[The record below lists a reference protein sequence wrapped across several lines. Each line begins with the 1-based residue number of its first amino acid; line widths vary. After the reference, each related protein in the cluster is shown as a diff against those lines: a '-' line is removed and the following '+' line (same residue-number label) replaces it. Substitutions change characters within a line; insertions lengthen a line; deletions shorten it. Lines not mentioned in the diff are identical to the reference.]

1 MLFLVAA
8 LALFGLLLGPVAHL
22 PLHVTLAVAAVI
34 VGWLA
39 LYAARRRVAHRR
51 EDEGCPGHP

>member
-22 PLHVTLAVAAVI
+22 PLHVTLVVAAGI

-51 EDEGCPGHP
+51 EG